1 MNLRKILPVPFF
13 FFFFCFSF
21 ALSITAKAQTVS
33 LESLLG
39 EMLDR
44 QAVLKPGPEFTCRQF
59 SSYDRAAKSPTE
71 NWFANGDASQFLR
84 VEERDGRKEWVLMET
99 DGPGAIVRWW
109 ITAPHWKNRFY
120 IYVDGAQMPTF
131 EGKIDE
137 IVGGSALFGGLD
149 QPCEPLSQETARGRN
164 LYLPIPYAKSIKITC
179 DSMEEQRN
187 LYYQINYRTYAAGTP
202 VQSLTPE
209 VLAAAQDQ
217 IAAVN
222 QRLAAGC
229 SDVCSTPQNDPPG
242 LKRLPNGFQGAGC
255 VRSFTVQLDSEDS
268 DATVQALRSWILE
281 ITFDGKKTVS
291 CPLGDFFGSGV
302 GANAYETY
310 MTRVRAEL
318 VTGTSL
324 EGDQTFVLQAAP
336 GGELVS
342 CWPMPFREGMSW
354 NLRKTRDLPVEIQ
367 VNIEVE
373 PLAPEIAAVPAE
385 DFLYFHANWHQER
398 GIQTVG
404 GNGTKDWNYAT
415 LTGRGVYVGDALSVR
430 NPVSDWWGE
439 GDEKIFVDGETFPSH
454 FGTGTEDYY
463 GYAWCTPKFF
473 QSPWRAQPRV
483 EGPGNFGN
491 TTNLR
496 FRSLDRIPFKKDF
509 RFEMEVWHWKATKI
523 NYAVATFFYGT
534 RDLKVQTDGYSP
546 IDVEAAQDV
555 SWTTEFQPIELGN
568 FRLTKDPTGGRVQIQ
583 KMGWVRNGKWL
594 NSEQIW
600 WQAGKPG
607 DELEFLV
614 TIPQNTKEIS
624 LGLTKACDY
633 GIVEFYLD
641 GQKIGGPW
649 DACNPVP
656 GGDGVIHET
665 VKFPIPSE
673 LADGEVHKLTVY
685 LVGKSRRSTGTM
697 FGADF
702 LEAE

>member
-1 MNLRKILPVPFF
+1 MTQRFF
-13 FFFFCFSF
+13 LFFLLFFP
-21 ALSITAKAQTVS
+21 LSLHAQTVQTVS
-33 LESLLG
+33 LESLLD

-99 DGPGAIVRWW
+99 DGPGAVVRWW

-120 IYVDGAQMPTF
+120 IYVDGAQTPTF

-137 IVGGSALFGGLD
+137 IVGGSALFGGPD

-179 DSMEEQRN
+179 DSMEKQKN

-202 VQSLTPE
+202 VQSLTPT
-209 VLAAAQDQ
+209 VLNAARER

-222 QRLAAGC
+222 EDLAKGII
-229 SDVCSTPQNDPPG
+229 TGIRMWTNDPPG

-255 VRSFTVQLDSEDS
+255 VNHICVVLDSDTPENR
-268 DATVQALRSWILE
+268 VQALRSWILE
-281 ITFDGKKTVS
+281 LTFDGKKTVS

-302 GANAYETY
+302 GTNPYETY
-310 MTRVRAEL
+310 FTKVEEKGVMTSARLNDGAM
-318 VTGTSL
+318 T
-324 EGDQTFVLQAAP
+324 
-336 GGELVS
+336 S
-342 CWPMPFREGMSW
+342 CWPMPFREGMTWS
-354 NLRKTRDLPVEIQ
+354 LRKTRDVPAKVTVMLEADPLP
-367 VNIEVE
+367 
-373 PLAPEIAAVPAE
+373 PEIAAIPAE

-415 LTGRGVYVGDALSVR
+415 LKGRGVYVGDVLSVR
-430 NPVSDWWGE
+430 NPVTAWWGE

-463 GYAWCTPKFF
+463 GYAWCTPQFF
-473 QSPWRAQPRV
+473 QSPWRAQPRA

-496 FRSLDRIPFKKDF
+496 FRSLDRIPFRKDF
-509 RFEMEVWHWKATKI
+509 RFDMEVWHWKATKVD
-523 NYAVATFFYGT
+523 YAVTTFFYGT
-534 RDLKVQTDGYSP
+534 RALEVLTDGYAP
-546 IDVEAAQDV
+546 LDEEAAQDV
-555 SWTTEFQPIELGN
+555 SWKTEFLPIELGN
-568 FRLTKDPTGGRVQIQ
+568 FRLTKEPTGGTAQIQ
-583 KMGWVRNGKWL
+583 GMGGFKNGQWRN
-594 NSEQIW
+594 SDQVW
-600 WQAGKPG
+600 WHTGKPG

-649 DACNPVP
+649 DGCNPVP
-656 GGDGVIHET
+656 GADGVIHET
-665 VKFPIPSE
+665 VKFPVPSE
-673 LADGEVHKLTVY
+673 LADGKEHKLTVY
-685 LVGKSRRSTGTM
+685 LVGKSMRSTGTM
-697 FGADF
+697 FGTDF
-702 LEAE
+702 LDAE